1 MAVVK
6 DKVWNGKSVE
16 SEEMVD
22 HRDVV
27 VVGRRVA
34 VGVGRRKL
42 VARWGK
48 MVVRMADSLVP

>member
-6 DKVWNGKSVE
+6 NKVGKRRSAE

-48 MVVRMADSLVP
+48 MVMRMADALVP

>member
-6 DKVWNGKSVE
+6 DKVGNRRSVE

-27 VVGRRVA
+27 VIGRRVA
-34 VGVGRRKL
+34 VGVGRRKV
-42 VARWGK
+42 VARRGK
-48 MVVRMADSLVP
+48 MGMRMADSLVP